1 MNTLITFA
9 QHEVIKALTLTVN
22 DCTTAEKITANAI
35 IAPFSTTGDYNKAE
49 QTIIQGAIAI
59 LATKLVSQA
68 QECLITSSQATKQFL
83 QLKIGTSAREI
94 FSVIFMNNENRVI
107 AYEELSVGTI
117 DAAAVYP
124 REIAKRALEL
134 NTKSII
140 IAHNHPSGVLE
151 SSNADDQITAR
162 IGRVC
167 EMLDIRLL
175 DHVIV
180 SPKGTFSYMENG
192 KMPY

>member
-1 MNTLITFA
+1 MN
-9 QHEVIKALTLTVN
+9 ALTTLQNLTINCLSATVKEGETARAI
-22 DCTTAEKITANAI
+22 TTNSIME
-35 IAPFSTTGDYNKAE
+35 PFSTSDEYSEKE
-49 QTIIQGAIAI
+49 QVIIQGAIAI
-59 LATKLVSQA
+59 LATKLVNQDSA
-68 QECLITSSQATKQFL
+68 NHITSSSATKQFL

-94 FSVIFMNNENRVI
+94 FAVMFMNNENRVI

-180 SPKGTFSYMENG
+180 SPKGTFSYSENG

>member
-1 MNTLITFA
+1 MNTSITFI
-9 QHEVIKALTLTVN
+9 QSEIIKSLTLTVN
-22 DCTTAEKITANAI
+22 DCATAEKLTANAI
-35 IAPFSTTGDYNKAE
+35 VAPFSTTGDYNKAE

-59 LATKLVSQA
+59 LATKLVNQDSA
-68 QECLITSSQATKQFL
+68 NHITSSSATKQFL

-94 FSVIFMNNENRVI
+94 FAVMFMNNENRVI

-151 SSNADDQITAR
+151 SSNADDQITAK

-175 DHVIV
+175 DHIIV
-180 SPKGTFSYMENG
+180 SPKGTFSYSENG